1 MLTSEKK
8 EQIRQSLRKWVSSHQ
23 EVGKQIEKAT
33 SELAELLKLDEIRNP
48 NNMIRPIVD
57 RTTFTVSWQGQ
68 TCQLGNTLLFWLFYR
83 LVRSTNCY
91 VAHVE
96 LLDDVWHG
104 AREAS
109 TIRGVVKR
117 LRDQLTASG
126 MEKLASAI
134 DGSVSG
140 YYGLMI
146 V

>member
-57 RTTFTVSWQGQ
+57 RTTFTVSWQGP
-68 TCQLGNTLLFWLFYR
+68 TCQLGNTLLF
-83 LVRSTNCY
+83 C
-91 VAHVE
+91 
-96 LLDDVWHG
+96 
-104 AREAS
+104 
-109 TIRGVVKR
+109 
-117 LRDQLTASG
+117 

>member
-1 MLTSEKK
+1 MLTSEQKQ
-8 EQIRQSLRKWVSSHQ
+8 QIRQSLRKWVSSHQ
-23 EVGKQIEKAT
+23 EIGMQIEKAT
-33 SELAELLKLDEIRNP
+33 SELAELLELDKTRDSNHL
-48 NNMIRPIVD
+48 IRPVVD
-57 RTTFTVSWQGQ
+57 RTTFTVSWQGR
-68 TCQLGNTLLFWLFYR
+68 TCRLGNTLLFWLFYR

-104 AREAS
+104 TREAS